1 MTRIVSLGLAG
12 AAAGLLSLGAL
23 AQQAPPS
30 PTQPAGQPTAGQT
43 PLSEQAASPGNRV
56 RVTGMIPPPDVGNGA
71 PYHSPEEITEI
82 ASTAQRD
89 AVAANSDS
97 RTAGRSDAC
106 RDSTQDMNTTAYT
119 GDPIASRIPG
129 NTLRLQGLYRN
140 EKSQATRVSQL
151 AGKALEATNKAE
163 DARRDA
169 ADGRYDKARVDKT
182 EIARQK
188 AVNDLEKA
196 RLKLME
202 TQASIADYG
211 DLVMRRGSERVDWID
226 LDEKAIARRQAG
238 WGLGAPKTTK
248 VGGLRVGNMKSGEF
262 QDDNGFYILISGV
275 VANMGTKD
283 ETVPEFIVTIL
294 DSKGFPLR
302 NMLGSPQRGTRLQPQ
317 AQLPFR
323 FVLRPSPEH
332 IGSITVNF
340 ASGKEPPLETPVSL
354 LCEAAEIS
362 IPGG

>member
-1 MTRIVSLGLAG
+1 MTRILSLGLA
-12 AAAGLLSLGAL
+12 AACIGLPLCAL
-23 AQQAPPS
+23 AQQAPAAA
-30 PTQPAGQPTAGQT
+30 QPPATQT

-56 RVTGMIPPPDVGNGA
+56 RVTGMIPPPDVGKGA

-82 ASTAQRD
+82 ASTAKRD
-89 AVAANSDS
+89 ANAANSHS

-106 RDSTQDMNTTAYT
+106 RDSVPDMNTP
-119 GDPIASRIPG
+119 GNIDPIASRIPR
-129 NTLRLQGLYRN
+129 NTPRLQGLYRD
-140 EKSQATRVSQL
+140 EKTQATRVSQL
-151 AGKALEATNKAE
+151 AAKALDATNKAE

-169 ADGRYDKARVDKT
+169 ADGNYDKARVDKT

-188 AVNDLEKA
+188 AVNELEKA

-211 DLVMRRGSERVDWID
+211 DIARHNGGQEVEWMD
-226 LDEKAIARRQAG
+226 LDGKAVQRRKAG
-238 WGLGAPKTTK
+238 WGLGIPKTTK
-248 VGGLRVGNMKSGEF
+248 VGGLRVGNMTSGEF

-283 ETVPEFIVTIL
+283 EKVPEFVVTII
-294 DSKGFPLR
+294 DNKGFPLR

-340 ASGKEPPLETPVSL
+340 ASGKEPPPETPVAL